1 MSWRTTLTVLTV
13 LTALTLVARFSNS
26 RAYPDRPCSRAPL
39 SAEGYFDAQHAKERL
54 RATQT
59 ASEGAGMLWPVRALF
74 RDIVTG
80 QTGGGAQK
88 VRGRSHP
95 TAAFRGGVSMRG
107 RLPAGS

>member
-1 MSWRTTLTVLTV
+1 VANDAVSADGADGADAGGSVLD
-13 LTALTLVARFSNS
+13 S

-59 ASEGAGMLWPVRALF
+59 ASEGAGMFWPVRALF

-80 QTGGGAQK
+80 PTGGQK

-95 TAAFRGGVSMRG
+95 TAAFRGGVEHAR
-107 RLPAGS
+107 